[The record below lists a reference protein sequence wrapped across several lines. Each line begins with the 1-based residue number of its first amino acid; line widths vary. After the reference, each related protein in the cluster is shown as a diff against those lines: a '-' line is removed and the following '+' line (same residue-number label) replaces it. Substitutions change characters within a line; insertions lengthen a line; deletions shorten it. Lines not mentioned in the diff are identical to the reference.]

1 MLAVAVAV
9 AFSPALRAPFIY
21 DDLESIAGNVT
32 IRRLWPLTVPLTPPA
47 DVATTGRP
55 VANLSLALNYAA
67 NAVAGVDQAP
77 GASDPNQTTGY
88 HFANLLLHLLAG
100 ALLFGVVRRT
110 MQAPRL
116 DERWRAIADPVATAV
131 TAVWLLHPL
140 QTEAVLY
147 LTQRTELLVSVCYLA
162 TLYGAIRAWDI
173 PDPVRRRRWYV
184 AAVAACLA
192 GMGSKEVM
200 ISAPLMVLLYERA
213 FRFDSWRETL
223 TLRGER
229 RAFHVAL
236 WATTLWLLWF
246 ILMGARAETVGFG
259 LGLPWYRYL

>member
-1 MLAVAVAV
+1 MGARDVSRSYAAVAQRPPRALRRCGVTPRAARQSRRRPDDGPHQPEVAAATAARPGRWAIAIGLAVAVAV

-116 DERWRAIADPVATAV
+116 GERWRAIADPVATAV

-147 LTQRTELLVSVCYLA
+147 LTQRTELLVSV
-162 TLYGAIRAWDI
+162 
-173 PDPVRRRRWYV
+173 
-184 AAVAACLA
+184 
-192 GMGSKEVM
+192 
-200 ISAPLMVLLYERA
+200 
-213 FRFDSWRETL
+213 
-223 TLRGER
+223 
-229 RAFHVAL
+229 
-236 WATTLWLLWF
+236 
-246 ILMGARAETVGFG
+246 
-259 LGLPWYRYL
+259 

>member
-32 IRRLWPLTVPLTPPA
+32 IRRLWPLTVPLTSPA

-116 DERWRAIADPVATAV
+116 GERWRAIADPVATATGVADDSGARVSVSVRTGSGLV
-131 TAVWLLHPL
+131 TVHVRRTVTVRVPFLGEMTFRVPVGA
-140 QTEAVLY
+140 EAVM
-147 LTQRTELLVSVCYLA
+147 LLEPPSPGVP
-162 TLYGAIRAWDI
+162 GDR
-173 PDPVRRRRWYV
+173 
-184 AAVAACLA
+184 
-192 GMGSKEVM
+192 
-200 ISAPLMVLLYERA
+200 
-213 FRFDSWRETL
+213 
-223 TLRGER
+223 
-229 RAFHVAL
+229 
-236 WATTLWLLWF
+236 
-246 ILMGARAETVGFG
+246 
-259 LGLPWYRYL
+259 